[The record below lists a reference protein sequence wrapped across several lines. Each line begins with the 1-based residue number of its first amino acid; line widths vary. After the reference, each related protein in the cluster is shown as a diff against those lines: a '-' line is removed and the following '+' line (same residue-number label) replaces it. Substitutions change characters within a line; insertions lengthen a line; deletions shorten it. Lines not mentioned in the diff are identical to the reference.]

1 MSIIIKTGGPGG
13 YTANVDPSG
22 NLAVSTNSQII
33 STLNSS
39 TLPLGSN
46 AVFTGLA
53 DSCLNYDVL
62 NVTVATDVNGSFV
75 VQQGTDGVHWD
86 ITSSPYSVTG
96 GVPFLTNV
104 PVSFSQFRVVYTN
117 GAGAQTIF
125 RLQVVRKPSTQIA
138 SVTSLPSLPP
148 GSNAIGEVSIA
159 PGSQSLNIAAGVVGA
174 TVTAIK
180 ASPGQL
186 FGWYFYNDNAVKTYV
201 QFFNKVVGSVT
212 LGVTAPDF
220 VFVIPPSSGANALND
235 IGIGF
240 DTALSFA
247 MTTTRTG
254 AASPPNDCDYNFFYL

>member
-46 AVFTGLA
+46 GVFTGLA

-86 ITSSPYSVTG
+86 ITSSPYLVTG

-104 PVSFSQFRVVYTN
+104 GVSFSQFRVVYTN
-117 GAGAQTIF
+117 GAAAQTAF
-125 RLQVVRKPSTQIA
+125 RLQVVRKPSNQIA
-138 SVTSLPSLPP
+138 TVTSLPALPP
-148 GSNAIGEVSIA
+148 GNNVIGEVILA
-159 PGSQSLNIAAGVVGA
+159 PGSRSLNVVAGVVGA
-174 TVTAIK
+174 TLVPIK
-180 ASPGQL
+180 AAPGSL
-186 FGWYFYNDNAVKTYV
+186 YGWYLYNNNALLTYV
-201 QFFNKVVGSVT
+201 QFFNKTVGNVA
-212 LGVTAPDF
+212 LGTTVPDF
-220 VFVIPPSSGANALND
+220 VFVIPPTSGANAIND

-240 DTALSFA
+240 DTALCFA
-247 MTTTRTG
+247 MTTTRSG
-254 AASPPNDCDYNFFYL
+254 AGSPANNCDYNFFYL